1 MIKTVANQ
9 IVSGNGIDDVEE
21 LANYLGLQ
29 RDKVDIETLM
39 HLMQIQKA
47 IKNKDTN
54 AYEAVMDRINVKSQ
68 QSINQNITK
77 KSNSNF

>member
-1 MIKTVANQ
+1 
-9 IVSGNGIDDVEE
+9 
-21 LANYLGLQ
+21 
-29 RDKVDIETLM
+29 
-39 HLMQIQKA
+39 MQIQKA